1 VTNTVSLTEPLVNSL
16 IPTWTGFDLWKAS
29 VQGGP
34 YTQLAQ
40 IPYVLNQTAYTYSD
54 VSGLS
59 TDWYEVRRYGPGPTY
74 SSFSTTWT
82 VSAAAAARR
91 SLVTQRRLL
100 AERLGG
106 YTLVRTD
113 GTPSDASSIVASDL
127 AGGLDP
133 DAYRQAWVYPTQTG
147 PADPALSAYRLRRV
161 GTQSLN
167 TSTGSLA
174 VTVAWPSTIPAGVD
188 VEIHTLLPPVR
199 HDKFPGLRGCLNAA
213 LAELWTYARLPMPGV
228 NGQASYDL
236 STANDW
242 LDPGAVNELYGPPLD
257 PTLNAAPWPG
267 YAVIQNAESVRLG
280 VSPTFGTGDA
290 ATVGVFRP
298 GDTWI
303 RTAGVWGSASYGL
316 QDDSDESLFQPEV
329 LAMVALTHAYHAL
342 STQGE
347 ASERTY
353 YANLEQRQRARVNR
367 WKLIGLSRSD
377 HGISHG
383 LPAGATF
390 DPKDFSTW

>member
-1 VTNTVSLTEPLVNSL
+1 MTDVITLTEPLVDTL
-16 IPTWTGFDLWKAS
+16 IPTWTGLDLWKAPS
-29 VQGGP
+29 QAGP
-34 YTQLAQ
+34 YARLVQ
-40 IPYVLNQTAYTYSD
+40 IPYVSGQTTYTYSD
-54 VSGLS
+54 PSGLS
-59 TDWYEVRRYGPGPTY
+59 TDWFEVRRYGPGPTY
-74 SSFSTTWT
+74 SGFSTTWT
-82 VSAAAAARR
+82 VSAPATARR

-113 GTPSDASSIVASDL
+113 ATAPDASSIVASDL

-147 PADPALSAYRLRRV
+147 SADPAVSAYRLRRV

-167 TSTGSLA
+167 TSSGLLS
-174 VTVAWPSTIPAGVD
+174 VTVAWPTPIAGGVD
-188 VEIHTLLPPVR
+188 VELHTLLPPVR
-199 HDKFPGLRGCLNAA
+199 HDKFPGLRECLNAA
-213 LAELWTYARLPMPGV
+213 LAELWTYARLSMPGV
-228 NGQASYDL
+228 NGQPSYDL

-242 LDPGAVNELYGPPLD
+242 LDPGAINELYGPPLD
-257 PTLNAAPWPG
+257 STLNAAPWPG
-267 YAVIQNAESVRLG
+267 YAVLQNAESVKLG

-303 RTAGVWGSASYGL
+303 RTGGVWGSASYGL
-316 QDDSDESLFQPEV
+316 QNDSDESLFQPEILV
-329 LAMVALTHAYHAL
+329 MVALTHAYHAL

-353 YANLEQRQRARVNR
+353 YANLEQRQRAKVNR
-367 WKLIGLSRSD
+367 WKLIGLTRSD
-377 HGISHG
+377 HGMSHG
-383 LPAGATF
+383 LPTGAGF